1 MLLVEQ
7 ELLNLREHK
16 SSPPFL
22 VGFVMHTFKVKRFG
36 ATKQY
41 MGQVRVPPPTPTP
54 KKEKEIHI
62 ISLTDFCTFS
72 VPYMA
77 SAQ

>member
-1 MLLVEQ
+1 LVKEAQ
-7 ELLNLREHK
+7 ILDK

-62 ISLTDFCTFS
+62 LSLILAPLVAPIVFL
-72 VPYMA
+72 
-77 SAQ
+77 

>member
-7 ELLNLREHK
+7 ELLTLREHT
-16 SSPPFL
+16 SSPPVFSGVCDAYIQSQKIGKPNNL
-22 VGFVMHTFKVKRFG
+22 SLFG

-62 ISLTDFCTFS
+62 KLD
-72 VPYMA
+72 
-77 SAQ
+77 